1 MSDQL
6 HLPAG
11 AYPALPPV
19 AVNDDA
25 LQRFTLEMDRRL
37 RNFDVRFYVRR
48 EHPRIEVRR
57 HRRQPPRKPR

>member
-6 HLPAG
+6 LPAG

-25 LQRFTLEMDRRL
+25 LERFTLLMERRL
-37 RNFDVRFYVRR
+37 AQFDERFFTPRQ
-48 EHPRIEVRR
+48 HPRIDVRR